1 MSLLLPH
8 SLEISVDMNSLQ
20 KKDTI
25 AVLSFAFFYYYYFLN
40 YDDDDDD
47 DASQY
52 RHTEVSEA
60 NI

>member
-8 SLEISVDMNSLQ
+8 SLEISVDMNLLQ

-52 RHTEVSEA
+52 RHT
-60 NI
+60 I